1 MFLKI
6 VPFNL
11 HAIAIILWGLKF
23 LQNFF
28 KGFLC
33 EIKSG

>member
-11 HAIAIILWGLKF
+11 HAIAINYLMGIEIFAEFFQRF
-23 LQNFF
+23 LV
-28 KGFLC
+28 
-33 EIKSG
+33 